1 MQSLEPKR
9 KHEIYYLVQS
19 LIRELQIAP
28 FLLNSKNS
36 IRYRLL
42 SRFFKL
48 NRFARFLCIHQDKS
62 SFDFIEDLFEEL
74 DIAYSISNKEKQH
87 IPDHGS
93 LLVVANHPLGG
104 LESLLIAKAISE
116 VRSDILIVTED
127 PIMGIRNL
135 GALSLGSANHSKIE
149 TEIEEALSQ
158 EKAVLIFPTHRIS
171 IREEIKWEKDFL
183 GYVMRYQTD
192 ILPVFVKG
200 RNSEIYNFLRFLKP
214 SLNRDLLIR
223 ELFNKSGQT
232 IILKV
237 GRPIGA
243 DAFKNLKSKAALSLL
258 RKHIYAIA
266 KDKEGYFKTKKNII
280 HRVDRQRLRED
291 IFTGEVLGYT
301 ETKIIILLLN
311 YNEAPAVMK
320 ELARLRES
328 TFRMVGEGTGQK
340 QDLDAYDQYYKHI
353 VLWDDREM
361 EIVGAYRLG
370 VGKDIT
376 AQFGLKG
383 FYSNSLFSYS
393 KELESLLVDAVECG
407 RSFVQSK
414 YWNSM
419 ALDYLWHGIGAY
431 LASNPQVKYLYGP
444 VSISKAIPKEA
455 KDMLVY
461 FYLKYF
467 GDRSG
472 LARAKNPYGINEESK
487 DKLSEMFISN
497 DYKGDFRIL
506 KQNLRHFGLSVPT
519 LYKQYSEL
527 CEEGGFHFLDFGID
541 ASFDNCVDGLIFVEV
556 SKVKQRKRE
565 RYIESK
571 LNSQSKAPSLA
582 SYF

>member
-1 MQSLEPKR
+1 M
-9 KHEIYYLVQS
+9 
-19 LIRELQIAP
+19 
-28 FLLNSKNS
+28 
-36 IRYRLL
+36 
-42 SRFFKL
+42 
-48 NRFARFLCIHQDKS
+48 
-62 SFDFIEDLFEEL
+62 
-74 DIAYSISNKEKQH
+74 
-87 IPDHGS
+87 
-93 LLVVANHPLGG
+93 
-104 LESLLIAKAISE
+104 
-116 VRSDILIVTED
+116 
-127 PIMGIRNL
+127 
-135 GALSLGSANHSKIE
+135 
-149 TEIEEALSQ
+149 
-158 EKAVLIFPTHRIS
+158 
-171 IREEIKWEKDFL
+171 
-183 GYVMRYQTD
+183 
-192 ILPVFVKG
+192 
-200 RNSEIYNFLRFLKP
+200 
-214 SLNRDLLIR
+214 
-223 ELFNKSGQT
+223 
-232 IILKV
+232 
-237 GRPIGA
+237 
-243 DAFKNLKSKAALSLL
+243 

-266 KDKEGYFKTKKNII
+266 KDKEGYFKQRRNII

-467 GDRSG
+467 GDRLG
-472 LARAKNPYGINEESK
+472 LAGEKSLWHQRG
-487 DKLSEMFISN
+487 
-497 DYKGDFRIL
+497 
-506 KQNLRHFGLSVPT
+506 
-519 LYKQYSEL
+519 
-527 CEEGGFHFLDFGID
+527 
-541 ASFDNCVDGLIFVEV
+541 
-556 SKVKQRKRE
+556 KQRQV
-565 RYIESK
+565 I
-571 LNSQSKAPSLA
+571 
-582 SYF
+582 